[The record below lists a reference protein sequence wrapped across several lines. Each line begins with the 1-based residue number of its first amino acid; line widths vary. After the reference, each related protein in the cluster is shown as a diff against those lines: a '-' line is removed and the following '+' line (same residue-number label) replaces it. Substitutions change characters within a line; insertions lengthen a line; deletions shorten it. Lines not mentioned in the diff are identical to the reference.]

1 MQKIKI
7 DVSSILDRFD
17 CPICMCKMQDPCIT
31 KCGHTFCKE
40 CIAEQVNRKHECP
53 LCMMEIKAQED
64 IIRNYSLE
72 TLIKQ
77 IEQKQ
82 DQEAKEYFDSL
93 AGK

>member
-1 MQKIKI
+1 
-7 DVSSILDRFD
+7 
-17 CPICMCKMQDPCIT
+17 MQDPSIT

-53 LCMMEIKAQED
+53 LCMTKVEKQED

-82 DQEAKEYFDSL
+82 EEEAQQYFDGL
-93 AGK
+93 AGS